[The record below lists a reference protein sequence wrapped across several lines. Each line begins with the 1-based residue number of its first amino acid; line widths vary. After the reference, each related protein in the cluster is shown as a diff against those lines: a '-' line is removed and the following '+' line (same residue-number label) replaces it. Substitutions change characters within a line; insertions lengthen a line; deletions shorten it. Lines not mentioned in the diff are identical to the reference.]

1 MCTGSTPWSRRESL
15 DSTPMRPEAVLIP
28 VKAFN
33 EAKARLS
40 PALSGSERED
50 LARTLAEAVL
60 AACHPIPAWVVCEDD
75 DIAAWAVSAGAEVIR
90 SNEPGLNRVV
100 RHGIAVLAELGFERV
115 LVAHADLADPR
126 SLPLLADWTGVVLVP
141 DRRFDG
147 TNAIIVPTNAAF
159 SFSYGEGSF
168 ARHLSEAERLGHD
181 MHIIDDAG
189 LALDLDE
196 PDDLAAFVDT
206 DALDPDT
213 FVIEMLQTAP
223 TAAPSTPIER

>member
-1 MCTGSTPWSRRESL
+1 MQLPGGHWLGSSY
-15 DSTPMRPEAVLIP
+15 PEPVPAPIAALVP
-28 VKAFN
+28 VKSFS
-33 EAKARLS
+33 EGKSRL
-40 PALSGSERED
+40 ED
-50 LARTLAEAVL
+50 VL
-60 AACHPIPAWVVCEDD
+60 AADDRAALAEKLATAVVAACAPLPVYVACEDD
-75 DIAAWAVSAGAEVIR
+75 GIAAWAASAGAEVIR
-90 SNEPGLNRVV
+90 SNERGLNRVV
-100 RHGIAVLAELGFERV
+100 RHGVAVLAHLGFERV

-168 ARHLSEAERLGHD
+168 ARHLSEAERLGRD

-206 DALDPDT
+206 DALDLET
-213 FVIEMLQTAP
+213 FVVDMLQTAP